1 MLKRRVLKAN
11 KMSHTSKEQLPCSNP
26 HTRACLFFAAPNFT
40 YAWQIVVLSTFKQA
54 VWICKNCL
62 PDWNQINKCL
72 IMAFKR
78 SKITREIIKNLIQKV
93 ASKNWNYC
101 KFEQKINYIW
111 DGFLSC
117 AIQYLVLNVKLVL
130 HCDNQLDLFEY
141 MKMYRIG
148 QRWKRKPNDKLC
160 NGPWWIQWNMLTILT
175 RSISFLKW
183 VYQSE

>member
-1 MLKRRVLKAN
+1 M
-11 KMSHTSKEQLPCSNP
+11 PCSNP

-101 KFEQKINYIW
+101 KFEQKINYIR

-148 QRWKRKPNDKLC
+148 QRWKGNQMTNFAMGHGEFNETCSQFKLVQY
-160 NGPWWIQWNMLTILT
+160 PSW
-175 RSISFLKW
+175 
-183 VYQSE
+183 SECTKASRRHQHTE